1 MNYTADLAALTDG
14 FYDKYKDFGWDKGK
28 EDLYWKFFRLVDI
41 NSSFKNLV
49 HTFNGNIGSYI
60 MTKDEIAAFMRAL
73 MELLGLSEV
82 NELDKEDDF
91 FDVEF

>member
-1 MNYTADLAALTDG
+1 MNYTVDLAALTDG
-14 FYDKYKDFGWDKGK
+14 FYDKYKDSGWDKDK
-28 EDLYWKFFRLVDI
+28 ENLYWIFFRLVNI

-73 MELLGLSEV
+73 MCLLDLSEG
-82 NELDKEDDF
+82 NELDEECAL